1 MYNVKTIDVSI
12 KILAKESLSL
22 LIKRSFYK
30 KMLSQ
35 DVIRQLSS
43 GSDKEY
49 IFDFSLIP
57 SDRYEPLFRTLQ
69 KFCVTPNVEIIGFNC
84 DALAQIKDQDRIP
97 PDIKNSIAKHKKSYV
112 RNIVE
117 LLYFCVPK
125 SKYITEVR
133 FSNLVIPHDNFTR
146 LCTAFARSLS
156 FKKLSVQSC
165 TIQDSS
171 VDSLFRTFDPNK
183 VNTIIL
189 ERCGLSSS
197 VITPALAFIR
207 RKTVPDTE
215 GIQTISFFGNEI
227 PNSELQKI
235 ENALNPTKMLQDAI
249 RTAASVPQNQKV
261 SETGEERAIDS
272 HQEEILFEIESLRNE
287 NQMLR
292 NQIKALKEMK
302 ASSELN
308 GSIFVVG
315 TGSPQFVSYLSEVEE
330 KLIEIDQNTCFMPKK
345 MN

>member
-1 MYNVKTIDVSI
+1 
-12 KILAKESLSL
+12 
-22 LIKRSFYK
+22 
-30 KMLSQ
+30 MLSQ
-35 DVIRQLSS
+35 DIIRSLST

-49 IFDFSLIP
+49 IFDFSLVP
-57 SDRYEPLFRTLQ
+57 SERYEQLFRTLQ

-84 DALAQIKDQDRIP
+84 DAIAQYQDTTRLPIE
-97 PDIKNSIAKHKKSYV
+97 IKNSIAKHKKSYV

-117 LLYFCVPK
+117 LLYYCIPK

-156 FKKLSVQSC
+156 FKKLIVQNC
-165 TIQDSS
+165 KIQDSS

-183 VNTIIL
+183 VDTIVL
-189 ERCGLSSS
+189 NQCGLSSS
-197 VITPALAFIR
+197 VITPALAFVR
-207 RKTVPDTE
+207 RKTVSDRE

-227 PNSELQKI
+227 PASEIQRV
-235 ENALNPTKMLQDAI
+235 ENALHPEKLLSGAIKTAVEAQYPVRKNEVREDNEEKAVDAH
-249 RTAASVPQNQKV
+249 
-261 SETGEERAIDS
+261 EE
-272 HQEEILFEIESLRNE
+272 EVLYEIESLRSE

-315 TGSPQFVSYLSEVEE
+315 TGSPQFVSYLSEIEE
-330 KLIEIDQNTCFMPKK
+330 KLLEIDQNTCFMPRK
-345 MN
+345 

>member
-1 MYNVKTIDVSI
+1 
-12 KILAKESLSL
+12 
-22 LIKRSFYK
+22 
-30 KMLSQ
+30 MLSQ
-35 DVIRQLSS
+35 EIIRSLST

-49 IFDFSLIP
+49 IFDFSVVP
-57 SDRYEPLFRTLQ
+57 SERYEQLFRSLQ

-84 DALAQIKDQDRIP
+84 DSLAHYQDTTHLPIE
-97 PDIKNSIAKHKKSYV
+97 IKNSIAKHKKSYV

-117 LLYFCVPK
+117 LLYYCVPK

-156 FKKLSVQSC
+156 FKKLIVQNC
-165 TIQDSS
+165 KIQDSS

-183 VNTIIL
+183 VDTIVL
-189 ERCGLSSS
+189 DQCGLSSS
-197 VITPALAFIR
+197 VITPALAFVR
-207 RKTVPDTE
+207 RKTVPDKE

-227 PNSELQKI
+227 PSSEIQRV
-235 ENALNPTKMLQDAI
+235 ENALHPEKLLSGAI
-249 RTAASVPQNQKV
+249 KSAV
-261 SETGEERAIDS
+261 ETQYPRRNENRDEIEEKAIDS
-272 HQEEILFEIESLRNE
+272 HKQEVLYEIESLRSE

-315 TGSPQFVSYLSEVEE
+315 TGSPQFVSYLSEVEQ
-330 KLIEIDQNTCFMPKK
+330 KLLDIDQNTFFMPRK
-345 MN
+345 